1 MNKHVNFETAKLLKE
16 KGYFFKT
23 PHFYTTE
30 NPHSYHKDK
39 LSGVCILGLLHS
51 ETLYKEYTEVD
62 EESGLLKYQLNPSI
76 VHAPTI
82 AETIMWFYE
91 KHGIWIEVQCPDM
104 PTELWSFNIHRFQKY
119 GGYGDGNNF
128 NSPTEAYQE
137 AIKYCLTK
145 LI

>member
-1 MNKHVNFETAKLLKE
+1 MNTPIKFELAKLLKE

-82 AETIMWFYE
+82 AEVVMWLYS
-91 KHGIWIEVQCPDM
+91 KHDIWISVSHKRHSQNKHWYYNIKQANEIE
-104 PTELWSFNIHRFQKY
+104 TYLWEFKT
-119 GGYGDGNNF
+119 
-128 NSPTEAYQE
+128 PTEAYE
-137 AIKYCLTK
+137 AAIEYTLKNSK
-145 LI
+145 